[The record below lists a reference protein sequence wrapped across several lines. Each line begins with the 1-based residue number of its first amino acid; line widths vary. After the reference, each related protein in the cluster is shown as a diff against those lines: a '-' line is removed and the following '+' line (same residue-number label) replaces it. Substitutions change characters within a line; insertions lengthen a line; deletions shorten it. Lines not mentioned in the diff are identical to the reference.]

1 MGIMTRL
8 FTWWRVDTI
17 GTALFTWRKGRQI
30 GVDQLGNRYFEERH
44 GRRRWV
50 LYAGEVEASS
60 VPAEWHAWLHH
71 TTDARPTEGASRHDW
86 ERPHMPNPTGTP
98 DAYRPPGHLS
108 KGGQRDRATG
118 DYEPWRP

>member
-1 MGIMTRL
+1 MGVLTRL
-8 FTWWRVDTI
+8 FTWWRENTV
-17 GTALFTWRKGRQI
+17 GTALFTWRKGRQV
-30 GVDQLGNRYFEERH
+30 GVDQLGNRYFDERN

-71 TTDARPTEGASRHDW
+71 TTDALPDESLSRRDW
-86 ERPHMPNPTGTP
+86 EQPHMPNPTGTA

-108 KGGQRDRATG
+108 KGGQRARATG